1 MLHLRDVR
9 GNAVALTADVRFI
22 EFHDA
27 TGKVARLLIIK
38 NDNSVLE
45 VIKGSKEAEI
55 YEKNFNV
62 QFCPIIQ
69 IPQEYIKESI

>member
-9 GNAVALTADVRFI
+9 GNPIALTADVRFI
-22 EFHDA
+22 EFHDV

-38 NDNSVLE
+38 NDGSVLE
-45 VIKGSKEAEI
+45 VIKGTKEAQI

-69 IPQEYIKESI
+69 IPQEYIEEEI